1 MPCTKD
7 ELVTA
12 INSYAAA
19 RGTGDAALTQMA
31 AAKLTEV
38 VDTLS
43 FSESPAEADDDGGQ
57 E

>member
-1 MPCTKD
+1 MPCTKE

-19 RGTGDAALTQMA
+19 RSTGDAALTQMA
-31 AAKLTEV
+31 AAKLTEL
-38 VDTLS
+38 VDSLS
-43 FSESPAEADDDGGQ
+43 FTEPEPAEADGGQ